1 MNTIQYCKYIFSSL
15 YCCENKVY
23 NTYRICI
30 NQLFMLSVQRLPVN
44 NTSRL
49 SVIKFWREKLYT
61 DIYCRTWAVLTP
73 SLFKVWVSCR
83 DFPGGL
89 EVKTLPFHCRE
100 FDLWSRNQGLACH
113 TARQGSTVYC
123 SFTSQTSWSQ
133 DFFILNIE
141 NLRVLT
147 IHFYVVICINIY
159 HIKIKANF

>member
-15 YCCENKVY
+15 FCCKNKVY
-23 NTYRICI
+23 NTYKICI
-30 NQLFMLSVQRLPVN
+30 NQLLMLSVQRLPV

-61 DIYCRTWAVLTP
+61 DLYCRTLAILTP

-113 TARQGSTVYC
+113 TARQWLTVYC
-123 SFTSQTSWSQ
+123 SCTSQTSWSP
-133 DFFILNIE
+133 DFFIFLI
-141 NLRVLT
+141 LRTLE
-147 IHFYVVICINIY
+147 F
-159 HIKIKANF
+159 